1 MQHPGR
7 DLHRFDGGYVQRLR
21 DGDPDTERHFVS
33 YFKDL
38 LRIKLQSRLRSRQLV
53 EDACQE
59 TFLRIF
65 RTLRSGVEIRDPERF
80 GAYVNTVCD
89 HVLLELY
96 RSEKRH
102 MPVSDR
108 AVAEIEDETPVVED
122 RLVSIERRALVRRV
136 IDDLPELDRRL
147 MRALFVE
154 ERDKDEVCKAFKVD
168 RSYLRVLLHRAK
180 LRFRALYLARTDAM
194 TRNG

>member
-1 MQHPGR
+1 MQRPGR
-7 DLHRFDGGYVQRLR
+7 DFHRFDGGYLERLR
-21 DGDPDTERHFVS
+21 GGDPDTERHFVS

-38 LRIKLQSRLRSRQLV
+38 LRIKLRSRLRSRQLV

-59 TFLRIF
+59 TFLRVF
-65 RTLRSGVEIRDPERF
+65 KALRSDEEIQHPERL
-80 GAYVNTVCD
+80 GAYVNTVCN

-102 MPVSDR
+102 MTMPDA
-108 AVAEIEDETPVVED
+108 AVADIEDDAPAIED
-122 RLVSIERRALVRRV
+122 RLLAVERRLLVRRV
-136 IDDLPELDRRL
+136 MDELPDLDRRL

-154 ERDKDEVCKAFKVD
+154 ERDKDEMCKELKVD

-180 LRFRALYLARTDAM
+180 LRFRALYLVRTDAENH
-194 TRNG
+194 NG

>member
-1 MQHPGR
+1 MQHSGR
-7 DLHRFDGGYVQRLR
+7 DFHRFDGEYVQRLR

-33 YFKDL
+33 YFKEL
-38 LRIKLQSRLRSRQLV
+38 LRIKLHSRLRSRQLV

-65 RTLRSGVEIRDPERF
+65 RTLRSGAEIREPERF

-102 MPVSDR
+102 APVSDA
-108 AVAEIEDETPVVED
+108 AVAEIADETSLVED
-122 RLVSIERRALVRRV
+122 RLLSIERRALVRRV

-154 ERDKDEVCKAFKVD
+154 ERDKDEVCAAFEVD

-180 LRFRALYLARTDAM
+180 LRFRALYLARTDA
-194 TRNG
+194 TSRNG

>member
-1 MQHPGR
+1 MQRSGR
-7 DLHRFDGGYVQRLR
+7 DFHRFDGEYVQRLR

-38 LRIKLQSRLRSRQLV
+38 LRIKLHARLRSRQLA

-65 RTLRSGVEIRDPERF
+65 KTLRSGAEIREPERF

-102 MPVSDR
+102 RPVSDA

-122 RLVSIERRALVRRV
+122 RLVSIERRALVRQV

-154 ERDKDEVCKAFKVD
+154 ERDKDEVCTAFKVD

-180 LRFRALYLARTDAM
+180 LRFRALYLARTDA
-194 TRNG
+194 TSRNG